1 MLRSWPDIVTIANFK
16 RYIKWGYHFFPMNVL
31 VLLTLMSIAT
41 GCAATC
47 QTGDSIVTKL
57 SFQNTAGL
65 TFDQKSTLTKLLID
79 RCFYQADKETLSDV
93 VYRQLQQYG
102 YRKAYVQDPIVR
114 VLNWNVHPLP
124 ASVTVDFVT
133 GNRESP
139 RRK

>member
-1 MLRSWPDIVTIANFK
+1 
-16 RYIKWGYHFFPMNVL
+16 MNVL
-31 VLLTLMSIAT
+31 LLVTLMSIAT

-47 QTGDSIVTKL
+47 NTGDSIVRKI
-57 SFQNTAGL
+57 SFENTAGL

-79 RCFYQADKETLSDV
+79 RYFYQADKETLSDV

-124 ASVTVDFVT
+124 ASVIIDFVT
-133 GNRESP
+133 GNRDTP
-139 RRK
+139 RQK